1 MKTID
6 IYCISTSL
14 IKENYEYVVSFVD
27 SKRKE
32 KALKYLNEKDRLLSL
47 GAAFLMKKY
56 LPKGEIK
63 KTTTGKPYLEGGPFF
78 NISHSGEYVVLAI
91 DPSIEVGIDIERID
105 EKKIET
111 IKYVLGEEKQ
121 NEEDVN
127 SLFRAWS
134 NKESL
139 IKCLSTSIQDIKII
153 KGFPL
158 EGRRI
163 INNET
168 FYTKSTITNG
178 YSLSLTLKS
187 DEPININI
195 KQVEKLED

>member
-1 MKTID
+1 MKVVN
-6 IYCISTSL
+6 IYSLNTSL
-14 IKENYEYVVSFVD
+14 VKDKYDFVMSFVSD
-27 SKRKE
+27 ERRE
-32 KALKYLNEKDRLLSL
+32 KALRYINEKDRLLSL

-56 LPKGEIK
+56 LPKGELK
-63 KTTTGKPYLEGGPFF
+63 KTSTGKPYLEDGPFF

-91 DPSIEVGIDIERID
+91 DPSKEVGIDIEWID

-111 IKYVLGEEKQ
+111 IKYVLSEEKQ

-168 FYTKSTITNG
+168 FYTKSMIIDG
-178 YSLSLTLKS
+178 YSLSLTLKG
-187 DEPININI
+187 DEPFNITI
-195 KQVEKLED
+195 KRVEKLED